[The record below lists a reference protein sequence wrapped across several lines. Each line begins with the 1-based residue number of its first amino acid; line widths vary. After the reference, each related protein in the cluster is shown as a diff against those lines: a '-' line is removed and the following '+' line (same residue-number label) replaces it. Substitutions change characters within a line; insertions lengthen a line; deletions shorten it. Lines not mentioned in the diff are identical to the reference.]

1 MKKLLL
7 SFVALVMAA
16 GLLAQTPLQ
25 LQKQDPYYKQVID
38 EKPIPMVDYPAVYAP
53 PNPYVNVTR
62 DTETWIGLTRFD
74 LQSNYSIAPR
84 IHLFPDNTIGAT
96 FSYGMFDPGFS
107 DRGTGYNYFDGS
119 SWGPN
124 PTERIETIRTGWPS
138 YAPYGP
144 NGEIVVSHMAA
155 AAEWY
160 LVINKR
166 ETKGTG
172 MWEEST
178 LMAPPAAAGILWP
191 RMITAGENN
200 DIIHVIALTTPVA
213 NGGAVY
219 EDMDGALLYSRS
231 SDGGMTWDVENVL
244 LEGMTG
250 EDYPGFSAD
259 TYSWAAAQGDVLAFS
274 VSVGRTDGFVM
285 KSEDGG
291 DTWTKMLFYESL
303 DNFMDLNVNYGNFG
317 GTDGFQSIV
326 IDDNGMVHVA
336 VGRQVHNV
344 PGDGSGYYYPYSN
357 GLLYWNET
365 MPAMDTTIIGSEI
378 LEIEGV
384 VAEGYLLAELFDN
397 GEELL
402 ELLVPNYYASL
413 TSMPYLVFDP
423 AEKILYCFYSAIT
436 LGYDNGE
443 TNYRHIW
450 MRFSDD
456 YGQTWSPYVDLN
468 DNFLNM
474 FNENIFPSATS
485 TVNEY
490 VHLVYQSDNLPG
502 LAVRLESHEYTDN
515 NIVHL
520 TVGTV
525 VGINEREANIVGLE
539 QIYPNPA
546 MDKVNVVVNVDK
558 PVIANVSLVNM
569 LGQEVI
575 SRTHSF
581 GYAGAHQLEFNVND
595 YNSGIYFVKVQA
607 GNNVVTRKLIVQ

>member
-96 FSYGMFDPGFS
+96 FSYGMFDPNFS

-178 LMAPPAAAGILWP
+178 LMGPPAAAGILWP

-213 NGGAVY
+213 NGGAEY
-219 EDMDGALLYSRS
+219 EGMDGALVYSRS
-231 SDGGMTWDVENVL
+231 SDGGMTWDIENVL

-317 GTDGFQSIV
+317 GTDGFHSVV

-378 LEIEGV
+378 LEPQGIVPDE
-384 VAEGYLLAELFDN
+384 YLLAELFDN

-423 AEKILYCFYSAIT
+423 VEKILYCFYSAIT

-525 VGINEREANIVGLE
+525 VGINEREANIVGME

-558 PVIANVSLVNM
+558 PVIANISLVNM

-595 YNSGIYFVKVQA
+595 YNSGIYFVRVQA